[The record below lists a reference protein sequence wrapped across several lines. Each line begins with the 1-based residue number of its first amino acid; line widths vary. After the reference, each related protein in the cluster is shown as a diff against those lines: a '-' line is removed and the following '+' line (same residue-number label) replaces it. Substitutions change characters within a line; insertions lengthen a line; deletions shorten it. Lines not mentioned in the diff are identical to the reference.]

1 MLFCRLAVSSP
12 PMTAFSTNIPGYEII
27 RELGVGGMANV
38 YLAIQRSLDR
48 KVAIKVM
55 KRNID
60 DLEKF
65 ERRFLVEGR
74 TMAKLP
80 HRNIVAV
87 YDIVKNDEVTY
98 IAMEFLDGGTLS
110 TKMKEGLSL
119 ADAISVVVQ
128 IAQALQF
135 AHEHG
140 IVHRDLKPANI
151 MFRDVHTPVLTDF
164 GIAKQQDATA
174 TRLTQTGMLVG
185 TPTYMSPE
193 QINAIDV
200 DGRSDLY
207 SLGILFYELLTGA
220 PPFHADTPIAVL
232 MAHLTTPP
240 PQLPAGFID
249 FQPVLDK
256 MLAKSRD
263 DRFPSL
269 KDFTR
274 ALKGAVVNNQNL
286 WTQLQ
291 GDPNASSSEQLRA
304 LGFSGTGDSYSGA
317 GASGEIRL
325 PPSGRGGGRTP
336 TPGPVSLQT
345 PGMATGQQQMPR
357 RPVWIW
363 AGAAVV
369 VLGIGITAFL
379 LWPSGGADPAQK
391 KVADIIL
398 AQAEQQIAARDWA
411 KAVETIGLA
420 AETAPNYEKVGLY
433 TKQVVDALKGE
444 AEQAL
449 GRNDLDTALAFTEQ
463 AKLLDP
469 KDATLGNMTLRIAQ
483 QRNQAAAEKEVG
495 AYITR
500 AEEASR
506 AGKDLGAGGAYSIL
520 SEALAKSPQNARV
533 KQQLEVVVAR
543 ALKPVRDAL
552 ARGDTQAALAGLNE
566 SEGTLANDPAWQ
578 KLRTDANSAIESQ
591 AARVRLA
598 TVLQTIDA
606 QIAANKLVRPGGD
619 NAQETLARALALDA
633 KSPEVL
639 RRQDALANALT
650 QSAQRALDAGQIEIA
665 LQGANE
671 ALNVKDGFAAALT
684 VKRSAESKLSADQA
698 KVIEGLAAANQALA
712 EQRFLSPPGRNARE
726 LLGNVLKLEPRNE
739 EAFTLMRELP
749 KRIADAASAR
759 AAAGDVDEAMAL
771 VDEARKAY
779 PADMELSK
787 IGADLSKKLA
797 DAKLEQQRIE
807 RLTRISQ
814 LLAARPLKPENIGT
828 AAKDIGALIQANPL
842 DVDAVTA
849 RSRLYAVLDESL
861 AAATSTAEL
870 DTTAAAL
877 KQAQAVFINE
887 PKAQELAAKVDQ
899 TRQRIVA
906 EEQARLAALSGE
918 LVIDAY
924 PWASVASVVD
934 ANKQA
939 VKLPADASTP
949 LRLKVPAGVYTI
961 TFSHPSVPRGAT
973 KVAQVQAQKS
983 ITSTASFSSISGQD
997 YLKRAGW

>member
-1 MLFCRLAVSSP
+1 MN
-12 PMTAFSTNIPGYEII
+12 AFSTNIPGYEII

-38 YLAIQRSLDR
+38 YLAVQRSLDR

-98 IAMEFLDGGTLS
+98 IAMEYLEGGTLS
-110 TKMKEGLSL
+110 THMKEGLSL

-151 MFRDVHTPVLTDF
+151 MFRDAHTPVLTDF

-193 QINAIDV
+193 QINAIEV

-207 SLGILFYELLTGA
+207 SLGILFYELLTGS

-240 PQLPAGFID
+240 PALPAGFAD

-263 DRFPSL
+263 DRFASL

-286 WTQLQ
+286 WARLQ
-291 GDPNASSSEQLRA
+291 GDPNQSSSEQLRA
-304 LGFSGTGDSYSGA
+304 LGFSGAGDSMSG
-317 GASGEIRL
+317 GGIGQSGEIRL
-325 PPSGRGGGRTP
+325 PPSGRGANRTP
-336 TPGPVSLQT
+336 TPGPASLQT
-345 PGMATGQQQMPR
+345 PGYATGQQEMPTR

-363 AGAAVV
+363 AGAAAV
-369 VLGIGITAFL
+369 VLGIGIAAFL
-379 LWPSGGADPAQK
+379 LWPQGGPDQGQMRA
-391 KVADIIL
+391 ADIIL
-398 AQAEQQIAARDWA
+398 AAAEQQIQAKDWA
-411 KAVETIGLA
+411 KAVETIAVA
-420 AETAPNYEKVGLY
+420 AEQAPGYEKVNEY
-433 TKQVVDALKGE
+433 TLRVVTALKTE
-444 AEQAL
+444 AESAL
-449 GRNDLDTALAFTEQ
+449 TRNDLDTALAFAEQ
-463 AKLLDP
+463 ARLLAPNDP
-469 KDATLGNMTLRIAQ
+469 QLGTLSLRVAQ
-483 QRNQAAAEKEVG
+483 QRSQAAADKEIG
-495 AYITR
+495 AFITR
-500 AEEASR
+500 AQEASR
-506 AGKDLGAGGAYSIL
+506 QGRDLGAGGAYSIL
-520 SEALAKSPQNARV
+520 SEALAKSPQNANV
-533 KQQLEVVVAR
+533 KAQLDAVVAR
-543 ALKPVRDAL
+543 VLKPARDAL
-552 ARGDTQAALAGLNE
+552 ARSDMQGALAVVSQTE
-566 SEGTLANDPAWQ
+566 STLANEPAWQ
-578 KLRTDANSAIESQ
+578 ALRKEVDASIEQQ

-598 TVLQTIDA
+598 TVLQTIDS
-606 QIAANKLVRPGGD
+606 QIAAGKLVRPGGD
-619 NAQETLARALALDA
+619 NAQETLARALALDG
-633 KSPEVL
+633 KNPEVV
-639 RRQDALANALT
+639 RRQDALAAALT
-650 QSAQRALDAGQIEIA
+650 QSAQVALNQGNVAVA
-665 LQGANE
+665 LQAANE
-671 ALNVKDGFAAALT
+671 ALNVKENYAAALT
-684 VKRSAESKLSADQA
+684 VKASAESKLSADQA
-698 KVIEGLAAANQALA
+698 KVIAGLAAANQAIA
-712 EQRFLSPPGRNARE
+712 AQRFLSPAGNNAAE
-726 LLGNVLKLEPRNE
+726 LINNVLRLDPANV
-739 EAFTLMRELP
+739 EAQDLRRSLP
-749 KRIADAASAR
+749 QRIADAANAR
-759 AAAGDVDEAMAL
+759 AAAGDVEEALAL
-771 VDEARKAY
+771 VEEGRKAF
-779 PADMELSK
+779 PAVLELST
-787 IGADLSKKLA
+787 ISADLSKKIA
-797 DAKLEQQRIE
+797 DAKAQQQRNE
-807 RLTRISQ
+807 RFTKISQ
-814 LLAARPLKPENIGT
+814 LLAARPLKPDNIGN
-828 AAKDIGALIQANPL
+828 AAKDIGELLRANPQ

-849 RSRLYAVLDESL
+849 RPNLYRVLDESL
-861 AAATSTAEL
+861 AAATTSAEL

-887 PKAQELAAKVDQ
+887 PKAQELALKVDQ
-899 TRQRIVA
+899 SRQRIAA
-906 EEQARLAALSGE
+906 EEQARIAASAGD

-924 PWASVASVVD
+924 PWATVDSVVD
-934 ANKQA
+934 ANKQP
-939 VKLPADASTP
+939 VKLPADTTTP

-961 TFSHPSVPRGAT
+961 TYRHPSVGRTAT

-983 ITSTASFSSISGQD
+983 VTSSASFPSLTSQD